1 LLFFEKSQPAPA
13 CLAQEKEK
21 ASGDYKCGDVLPRLQ
36 ADFKNKCYLC
46 EREGMTSINVEHF
59 RPHKG
64 DTDLK
69 FDWNNLYWSCVH
81 CNNTKL
87 VAYNNILDC
96 TDPNDGIEEKLHYS
110 FNPFPYAKVKI
121 EALDDNQQTQETR
134 DLILAI
140 FNGTTT
146 LKSIEA
152 DNLRNKLLQ
161 EIQDFQSAITD
172 YCCEP
177 SLDASDKDRLLR
189 KIKSHL
195 HDSSSFTSFKR
206 WIVRDNDRLNQE
218 FGQYF
223 QS

>member
-1 LLFFEKSQPAPA
+1 LLFFEKSQPAPD
-13 CLAQEKEK
+13 CLAHEKGK
-21 ASGDYKCGDVLPRLQ
+21 ASGDYKCGDILPRLQ
-36 ADFKNKCYLC
+36 ADFRNKCYLC
-46 EREGMTSINVEHF
+46 ELKEPTSINVEHF

-87 VAYNNILDC
+87 AAYNNILNC
-96 TDPNDGIEEKLHYS
+96 TDPDECIEEKLRYKCK
-110 FNPFPYAKVKI
+110 PFSHEDVEI
-121 EALDDNQQTQETR
+121 EALSDTQRTQETR

-146 LKSIEA
+146 LKKLEA
-152 DNLRNKLLQ
+152 NNLRAKLLT
-161 EIQDFQSAITD
+161 EIENFQDQLID
-172 YCCEP
+172 YYKP
-177 SLDASDKDRLLR
+177 SLDSSDKERLLR

-218 FGQYF
+218 FGQYC
-223 QS
+223 